1 MQNKG
6 LTLVGS
12 HPSPFVRSLRIFMHE
27 KVPFE
32 FKPLD
37 YLTPEDGAYLAKLN
51 PINKI
56 PVLIH
61 DGKVVYESRVIYQYL
76 KKEFLIYETLTL
88 EEENLLSVI
97 YGAMDTTINLFM
109 LRRFGNDIQADNNY
123 YHRNFSRIK
132 STLAYITSEL
142 HRLSKWKFPAILL
155 YSYLDWA
162 NIREMIKLDELP
174 ELKKFHQH
182 WQELASV
189 QETQIPK

>member
-12 HPSPFVRSLRIFMHE
+12 HPSPFVRSLRLFLYERISYD
-27 KVPFE
+27 
-32 FKPLD
+32 FKSID
-37 YLTPEDGAYLAKLN
+37 YLTPEDGAYLSRIN

-61 DGKVVYESRVIYQYL
+61 DGKIIFESRIIYQYL
-76 KKEFLIYETLTL
+76 KKEFLIYETLSV

-109 LRRFGNDIQADNNY
+109 LRRFGNDIKADNNY
-123 YHRNFSRIK
+123 FHRNHSRIK
-132 STLAYITSEL
+132 STLSYITSEL
-142 HRLSKWKFPAILL
+142 PRLSNWKYPAMLL

-162 NIREMIKLDELP
+162 NIREMIKLEELP
-174 ELKKFHQH
+174 ELKKFHEK
-182 WQELASV
+182 WENLASV
-189 QETQIPK
+189 QATLIPK